1 MTTTRT
7 ILMLAVLTLA
17 GCNAIRAAVD
27 PHAPPAVV
35 QRGAD
40 ELRQAGDALATLGSV
55 LAMVGGPWGAALG
68 GVFAAASGGLY
79 AAGRAVGKR
88 RGTDELVQVIEQ
100 SGIIDGDTGKA
111 LASVMPGHLRNRVR
125 RSKARMK
132 ARGELPDFQT

>member
-1 MTTTRT
+1 MKALTL
-7 ILMLAVLTLA
+7 IVLISLA
-17 GCNAIRAAVD
+17 GCNAFRAAMD
-27 PHAPPAVV
+27 PNAPPAVV

-40 ELRQAGDALATLGSV
+40 ELRQAGDVLASLGSV
-55 LAMVGGPWGAALG
+55 LAMVGGPWGAAVG

-111 LASVMPGHLRNRVR
+111 LASVMPARVRDRVR
-125 RSKARMK
+125 RSKERMK
-132 ARGELPDFQT
+132 ARGALPDFET